1 MEEYLLLARE
11 RIHNCPFHANLEIVA
26 FKVRPNLLQNLGII
40 VMEKKHSPIKSQKLV
55 SKIKNGH
62 NIVLIAF
69 IPHRNLLGI
78 GNQWIRKV
86 PRNIDKNKISFV
98 LKINLHM

>member
-1 MEEYLLLARE
+1 M
-11 RIHNCPFHANLEIVA
+11 
-26 FKVRPNLLQNLGII
+26 
-40 VMEKKHSPIKSQKLV
+40 MEKKHSPVNGQKLV

-62 NIVLIAF
+62 NIVLIPF
-69 IPHRNLLGI
+69 IPHWNFLGI